1 MNYTVS
7 DLIEKLIG
15 IEKNS
20 LDIYSEIEEM
30 SKDNE
35 SKAINIFARAIKQ
48 EELKHKDYYEN
59 LKKELN
65 KEELNEEIDFFLYD
79 KVAKILYEFKNQIR
93 IPQIYNVQDLLKYA
107 LDFEKNNIWILLDIK
122 GRLLGSL
129 KDVNNN
135 VYKVLSKIIS
145 EEKEHEKMFSQL
157 IIK

>member
-15 IEKNS
+15 IEKNA
-20 LDIYSEIEEM
+20 LEIYTKIEEM
-30 SKDNE
+30 SKSNE

-48 EELKHKDYYEN
+48 EELKHINYYEN
-59 LKKELN
+59 LKEGL

-93 IPQIYNVQDLLKYA
+93 IPEIDNVQDLLKYA
-107 LDFEKNNIWILLDIK
+107 LDFEKNNIGILLDVQ

-129 KDVNNN
+129 KDINNN

-145 EEKEHEKMFSQL
+145 EEKEHEKMFTQL